1 MSELCATII
10 KSSEDKPPSGKEII
24 QMCRKEVLATCG
36 IDISIVLQEQ
46 VKLGQNVKQILDE
59 IRSLNGSLCLK
70 YNFGVAPWRLGV
82 PHRITVKTSGNSLF
96 CVIFNDSLYFL
107 NITN

>member
-1 MSELCATII
+1 MSELCRSII
-10 KSSEDKPPSGKEII
+10 KSSDDKPPSGKEIV

-46 VKLGQNVKQILDE
+46 VKLGQSVKQILDE

-82 PHRITVKTSGNSLF
+82 PHRITVKSSGNRLL
-96 CVIFNDSLYFL
+96 CVIINNFIFL
-107 NITN
+107 VILID